1 MLGEKDGGYK
11 VGKMRMEK
19 KKMMTLNSMTT
30 GWAPETGTEEPV
42 TPPHPD
48 TEIPEKIPVRPRP
61 RPTAITTAGPCW

>member
-42 TPPHPD
+42 TPPQPV
-48 TEIPEKIPVRPRP
+48 TEKTPVCP
-61 RPTAITTAGPCW
+61 